1 MIKSRIT
8 LEVLAPTTPK
18 GEKVYL
24 AGSLNAW
31 KVGDPA
37 YAFQEIEPGKFQLVL
52 ELTRGTLLEYKLNRG
67 NWNTVEVDDG
77 GQAHRQPQG

>member
-37 YAFQEIEPGKFQLVL
+37 YAFQEIEPEVPHAVIGV
-52 ELTRGTLLEYKLNRG
+52 TDGAIRSGWMTL
-67 NWNTVEVDDG
+67 
-77 GQAHRQPQG
+77 QPVGCCV